1 MPYGSLRLLR
11 ASDHLWDVDYEMILK
26 GISQGIAGRDLRMLE
41 R

>member
-11 ASDHLWDVDYEMILK
+11 ASDYLQDVDYEMILK